1 VIGGAHDPVIP
12 ALDVRHLV
20 DTIPGAEFVELDASH
35 LSNVEAA
42 DEFTK
47 ALLNFLT
54 APEGK

>member
-1 VIGGAHDPVIP
+1 
-12 ALDVRHLV
+12 
-20 DTIPGAEFVELDASH
+20 VELDASH

>member
-1 VIGGAHDPVIP
+1 VIP
-12 ALDVRHLV
+12 AADVRYLA
-20 DTIPGAEFVELDASH
+20 DTIPDAKLVELDASH

-54 APEGK
+54 EPGG